1 VDIFQPHHANGRV
14 IIDGDFFD
22 ARKRS
27 AGLRV
32 VNAWAVAEVLSVIN
46 AS

>member
-1 VDIFQPHHANGRV
+1 V